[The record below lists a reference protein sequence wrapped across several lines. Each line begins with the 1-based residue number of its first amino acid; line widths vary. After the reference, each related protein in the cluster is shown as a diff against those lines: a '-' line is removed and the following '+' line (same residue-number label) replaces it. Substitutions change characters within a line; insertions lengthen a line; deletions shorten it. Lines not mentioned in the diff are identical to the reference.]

1 MTCWV
6 NLQKTKYK
14 TIDFKLLDDSHFT
27 ECEEL
32 YKGYI
37 QYKDFNSIYP
47 IYREDWTR
55 GTVFGY
61 YDNNELAAWSCY
73 YVYPSK
79 KIVHADQFAWNYK
92 NPRLKLGYKSLR
104 SECAYFR
111 EQGFNYL
118 ILGDMYSYKQ
128 EMQGFEIITYESKG
142 AFES

>member
-1 MTCWV
+1 MTTRL

-14 TIDFKLLDDSHFT
+14 TIDFKLLNESHFT
-27 ECEEL
+27 ECENI
-32 YKGYI
+32 YKEYI
-37 QYKDFNSIYP
+37 EYKKFDSIYP

-61 YDNNELAAWSCY
+61 YDNDVLVAWSCY

-79 KIVHADQFAWNYK
+79 KIAHADQFAWNYK
-92 NPRLKLGYKSLR
+92 NPKLKLGYKSLR

-128 EMQGFEIITYESKG
+128 EMQGFEIITYNSPG
-142 AFES
+142 VFE